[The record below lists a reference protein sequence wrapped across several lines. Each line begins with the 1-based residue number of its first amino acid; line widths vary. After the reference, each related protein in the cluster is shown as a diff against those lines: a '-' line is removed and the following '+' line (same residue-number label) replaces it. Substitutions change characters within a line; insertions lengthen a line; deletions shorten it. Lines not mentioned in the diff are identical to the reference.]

1 MKVRFAIIVLLLTAL
16 SAAARATGGFAEV
29 AQGPSA
35 AAAAITIPEQDALPL
50 DTDADFKTSPIMF
63 EENVGQRDEFAR
75 FTIWGEG
82 GALTWLAEDGIW
94 LNLEEPRP
102 PEDIYNLPAQSDEQ
116 PPGDA

>member
-50 DTDADFKTSPIMF
+50 DTDDDFKTSPIMF

-75 FTIWGEG
+75 FTI
-82 GALTWLAEDGIW
+82 
-94 LNLEEPRP
+94 
-102 PEDIYNLPAQSDEQ
+102 
-116 PPGDA
+116 